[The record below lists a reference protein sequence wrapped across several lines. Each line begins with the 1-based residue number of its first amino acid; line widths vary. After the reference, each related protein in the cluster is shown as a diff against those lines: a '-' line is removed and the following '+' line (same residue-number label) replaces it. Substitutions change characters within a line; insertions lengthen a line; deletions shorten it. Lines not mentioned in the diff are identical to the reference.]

1 MGLEAKWS
9 LYKKDLTKNASDLVL
24 CLILSFFTK
33 ILTLRFSLNF
43 EMFIKAKSISGSSIL
58 HNFSILS
65 LWKQNLIG
73 IWGILVFFD
82 LVEPRIFVKIKFFYV
97 YMSDYLVKL
106 LVLMD
111 TLYSSISC
119 ENSFPLVC
127 LYYSKYCNTSQ
138 ATSMEKPEKEDEID
152 LELRW
157 ILAAELKW
165 TSLKAQC
172 LRAPPYAACHEAL
185 WRKLQV

>member
-1 MGLEAKWS
+1 M
-9 LYKKDLTKNASDLVL
+9 VL

-33 ILTLRFSLNF
+33 VLILRFSLNF
-43 EMFIKAKSISGSSIL
+43 EMFIKAKLISGSSIL
-58 HNFSILS
+58 HNFSIIS

-111 TLYSSISC
+111 TLYSSSTFHVKIHFRSC
-119 ENSFPLVC
+119 VYTTVNIVILLKQPAW
-127 LYYSKYCNTSQ
+127 KNQ
-138 ATSMEKPEKEDEID
+138 KKKMKID